1 MSNSAIRIDVLGTS
15 LTISAD
21 ADPQYLESLL
31 AQFEQHIDNTRQLT
45 GLTDPLKL
53 AVLSGFLLCDELE
66 KSKRQ
71 ERPSAETIHDPDSP
85 EVEKLTLEM
94 ITRLDEALGEQE

>member
-21 ADPQYLESLL
+21 ADPEYLESLL
-31 AQFEQHIDNTRQLT
+31 EQFKQHIQSTQQLT

-53 AVLSGFLLCDELE
+53 AVLSGFLICDELE
-66 KSKRQ
+66 KSKKQ
-71 ERPSAETIHDPDSP
+71 HSSDSP
-85 EVEKLTLEM
+85 EAEKLTLEM
-94 ITRLDEALGEQE
+94 INRLDEALNKA